1 MNMDEL
7 VIQLTLLVLTLT
19 FLSLAILIRVMRKN
33 LEEMSSRNTVTMMRV
48 RDMMTGKIRKFRH

>member
-1 MNMDEL
+1 MDEL